1 MAGAESLTLRP
12 FQGPRSDMNPNVF
25 ALLNNPRLNKGTGFT
40 MAERDQ
46 YGLHGLLPP
55 RVSTLEQQVEWSLD
69 NLRRKPQDIDKYR
82 FLSSLQKRNE
92 RLFYRLLI
100 DHMDELMPIVYTPTV
115 GQACQEFANIFRET
129 SGFYISIEHRGRID
143 ALLKNW
149 PEQDV
154 RLIVVT
160 DGERILGLGDLGVSG
175 MGIPIG
181 KLALYTAC
189 AGIDPSQCMPI
200 VLDVGTDNARFRSDP
215 RYQGRREPRVRGQ
228 EYFDFVDEFVAA
240 VIKNFPN
247 ALLQFEDFATPNA
260 VALLEKY
267 QNKLLCFNDD
277 IQGTA
282 AVALAGFYAAT
293 RITRTKISDMKFLFA
308 GAGSAATGI
317 ADLLSK
323 AMMLEGLSEKD
334 ARGRC
339 FVTDSKGLI
348 TRSRDTLTAHA
359 APFAADLPA
368 MTLEAA
374 IAHIKPHALIGATA
388 KGGTFTQGILEMMA
402 QLHDQPIIFALS
414 NPTSKAEC
422 TAEEAYGYTRGKAI
436 FASGSPFGP
445 VQVREGLKVPGQG
458 NNAYI
463 FPGLGLG
470 ALLSGAT
477 RISDAM
483 LIESAKALAETVSP
497 ARIQQGCLYPPL
509 RDIREVSKA
518 IAVAVA
524 TVAARTGMTRQP
536 LPGNFGSIVTS
547 AMYDPRY

>member
-1 MAGAESLTLRP
+1 MTSKA
-12 FQGPRSDMNPNVF
+12 FD
-25 ALLNNPRLNKGTGFT
+25 LLNNPRLNKGTGFT

-82 FLSSLQKRNE
+82 FMSSLQKRNE

-100 DHMDELMPIVYTPTV
+100 DHIDELMPVVYTPTV
-115 GQACQEFANIFRET
+115 GQACQEFANIFRES
-129 SGFYISIEHRGRID
+129 SGFYLSIEHKGRVD
-143 ALLKNW
+143 SLMKNW
-149 PEQDV
+149 LDQDV

-181 KLALYTAC
+181 KLALYSAC

-200 VLDVGTDNARFRSDP
+200 VLDVGTDNARFRTDP
-215 RYQGRREPRVRGQ
+215 RYQGRREARVRGQ
-228 EYFDFVDEFVAA
+228 EYNDFVDEFVTA
-240 VIKNFPN
+240 VKTNFPD

-267 QNKLLCFNDD
+267 QDQLLCFNDD

-293 RITRTKISDMKFLFA
+293 RITRNKLSDMRVLFA

-323 AMMLEGLSEKD
+323 AMQLEGLSAAE
-334 ARGRC
+334 ARSRC
-339 FVTDSKGLI
+339 YLCDSKGLI
-348 TRSRDTLTAHA
+348 TRDRETLTHHA
-359 APFAADLPA
+359 APFASDLPA
-368 MTLEAA
+368 MTLEQA
-374 IAHIKPHALIGATA
+374 IEHIKPHALIGATA
-388 KGGTFTQGILEMMA
+388 KGGTFTPAILETMA
-402 QLHDQPIIFALS
+402 RLHDQPIIFALS

-422 TAEEAYGYTRGKAI
+422 TAEEAYSYTKGKAV
-436 FASGSPFGP
+436 FASGSPFAP

-470 ALLSGAT
+470 ALLGKAT
-477 RISDAM
+477 RITDAM
-483 LIESAKALAETVSP
+483 LVASAKALAEAVSP

-509 RDIREVSKA
+509 RDIRTVSLE

-524 TVAARTGMTRQP
+524 QTAANAGLVREPLPADFRTRVAA
-536 LPGNFGSIVTS
+536 

>member
-1 MAGAESLTLRP
+1 
-12 FQGPRSDMNPNVF
+12 
-25 ALLNNPRLNKGTGFT
+25 
-40 MAERDQ
+40 
-46 YGLHGLLPP
+46 
-55 RVSTLEQQVEWSLD
+55 
-69 NLRRKPQDIDKYR
+69 
-82 FLSSLQKRNE
+82 
-92 RLFYRLLI
+92 
-100 DHMDELMPIVYTPTV
+100 MPV
-115 GQACQEFANIFRET
+115 
-129 SGFYISIEHRGRID
+129 
-143 ALLKNW
+143 
-149 PEQDV
+149 
-154 RLIVVT
+154 
-160 DGERILGLGDLGVSG
+160 
-175 MGIPIG
+175 
-181 KLALYTAC
+181 
-189 AGIDPSQCMPI
+189 
-200 VLDVGTDNARFRSDP
+200 VLDVGTDNTRFRSDP
-215 RYQGRREPRVRGQ
+215 RYQGRREARVRGQ
-228 EYFDFVDEFVAA
+228 EYFDFVDEFVGA
-240 VIKNFPN
+240 VIHNFPN

-267 QNKLLCFNDD
+267 QDKLLCFNDD

-323 AMMLEGLSEKD
+323 AMVLEGLSEKD
-334 ARGRC
+334 ARARC

-348 TRSRDTLTAHA
+348 TRDRDTLTAHA
-359 APFAADLPA
+359 APFAADLPP

-422 TAEEAYGYTRGKAI
+422 TAEEAYGYTKGKAI
-436 FASGSPFGP
+436 FASGSPFAP

-470 ALLSGAT
+470 ALLGKAT

-524 TVAARTGMTRQP
+524 TVAARTGLVKEP

>member
-1 MAGAESLTLRP
+1 
-12 FQGPRSDMNPNVF
+12 MNPKAF
-25 ALLNNPRLNKGTGFT
+25 ELLNNPRLNKGTGFT
-40 MAERDQ
+40 LAERDK

-82 FLSSLQKRNE
+82 FMSSLQKRNE
-92 RLFYRLLI
+92 RLFFRLLI
-100 DHMDELMPIVYTPTV
+100 DHIDELMPIVYTPTV

-129 SGFYISIEHRGRID
+129 SGFYISIEHKGRV
-143 ALLKNW
+143 AELMKNW
-149 PEQDV
+149 LDPEV

-181 KLALYTAC
+181 KLALYSAC
-189 AGIDPSQCMPI
+189 AGIDPAQCLPV
-200 VLDVGTDNARFRSDP
+200 VLDVGTDNLRFRQDA
-215 RYQGRREPRVRGQ
+215 RYQGRREPRVRGP
-228 EYFDFVDEFVAA
+228 EYFEFVDEFVQA
-240 VIKNFPN
+240 VKQHFPL

-260 VALLEKY
+260 VAHLEKY
-267 QNKLLCFNDD
+267 HDELLCFNDD

-293 RITRTKISDMKFLFA
+293 RINRLKISEMTVLFA

-323 AMMLEGLSEKD
+323 AMMLEGLSEAE
-334 ARGRC
+334 ARARC
-339 FVTDSKGLI
+339 LLCDSKGLI
-348 TRSRDTLTAHA
+348 TRDRETITHHA
-359 APFAADLPA
+359 APFAADLPP
-368 MTLEAA
+368 MTLEQA
-374 IAHIKPHALIGATA
+374 IDHLKPHALIGATA
-388 KGGTFTQGILEMMA
+388 RGGTFTQAILEQMA
-402 QLHDQPIIFALS
+402 TFHDQPIIFALS

-422 TAEEAYGYTRGKAI
+422 TAEEAYRYTKGKAI
-436 FASGSPFGP
+436 FASGSPFAP

-470 ALLSGAT
+470 ALQAQAT
-477 RISDAM
+477 RITDEM
-483 LIESAKALAETVSP
+483 LIAAAKALAEAVSP
-497 ARIQQGCLYPPL
+497 GRIQQGCLYPPL
-509 RDIREVSKA
+509 REIREVSSQ

-524 TVAARTGMTRQP
+524 EVAQKQGLVRAP
-536 LPGNFGSIVTS
+536 LPANFREKVLA

>member
-1 MAGAESLTLRP
+1 
-12 FQGPRSDMNPNVF
+12 MNHK
-25 ALLNNPRLNKGTGFT
+25 ALAILNNPRLNKGTGFT
-40 MAERDQ
+40 QAERDQ
-46 YGLHGLLPP
+46 FGLHGLLPP
-55 RVSTLEQQVEWSLD
+55 RISSLEQQVEWSME
-69 NLRRKPQDIDKYR
+69 NLRHKPLDIDKYR
-82 FLSSLQKRNE
+82 FMAALQKRNE

-100 DHMDELMPIVYTPTV
+100 DHIDELMPIVYTPTV
-115 GQACQEFANIFRET
+115 GQACQEFANIFRQT
-129 SGFYISIEHRGRID
+129 MGFYISIEHKGRINE
-143 ALLKNW
+143 LMKNW
-149 PEQDV
+149 TDDDV

-181 KLALYTAC
+181 KLSLYTAC
-189 AGIDPSQCMPI
+189 AGIDPAHCMPI
-200 VLDVGTDNARFRSDP
+200 VLDVGTDNARFRQDA
-215 RYQGRREPRVRGQ
+215 RYQGRREARVRGQ
-228 EYFDFVDEFVAA
+228 EYFDFVDEFVTA
-240 VIKNFPN
+240 VKNNFPN
-247 ALLQFEDFATPNA
+247 ALVQFEDFATPNA

-267 QNKLLCFNDD
+267 QDQLRCFNDD

-293 RITRTKISDMKFLFA
+293 RITRTKLSDMRVLFA

-317 ADLLSK
+317 ADLLSR
-323 AMMLEGLSEKD
+323 AMMLEGLSEKE
-334 ARGRC
+334 ARARC
-339 FVTDSKGLI
+339 YVTDSKGLI
-348 TRSRDTLTAHA
+348 TKDRETLTHHA
-359 APFAADLPA
+359 APFAADLPP
-368 MTLEAA
+368 MTLEEA

-388 KGGTFTQGILEMMA
+388 KGGTFTPAILDKMA

-422 TAEEAYGYTRGKAI
+422 TAEEAYGYTKGKAI
-436 FASGSPFGP
+436 FASGSPFAP

-470 ALLSGAT
+470 VLLAKAT
-477 RISDAM
+477 RITDPM
-483 LIESAKALAETVSP
+483 LIASAKALAEAVSP

-509 RDIREVSKA
+509 RDIRDVSLK

-524 TVAARTGMTRQP
+524 ETAAKAGLVAEPLPADFSAKVAA
-536 LPGNFGSIVTS
+536 

>member
-1 MAGAESLTLRP
+1 
-12 FQGPRSDMNPNVF
+12 MNPKAF
-25 ALLNNPRLNKGTGFT
+25 ELLNNPRLNKGTGFT
-40 MAERDQ
+40 LAERDQ

-69 NLRRKPQDIDKYR
+69 NLRRKSQDIDKYR
-82 FLSSLQKRNE
+82 FMSSLQKRNE

-100 DHMDELMPIVYTPTV
+100 DHVEELMPVVYTPTV

-129 SGFYISIEHRGRID
+129 SGFYLSIEHKGRID
-143 ALLKNW
+143 SLLKNW
-149 PEQDV
+149 LDQDV

-181 KLALYTAC
+181 KLALYSAC
-189 AGIDPSQCMPI
+189 AGIDPGQCLPI
-200 VLDVGTDNARFRSDP
+200 VLDVGTDNARFRQDA

-228 EYFDFVDEFVAA
+228 EYFDFIDEFITA
-240 VIKNFPN
+240 VKTNFPN

-267 QNKLLCFNDD
+267 QHQLLCFNDD

-293 RITRTKISDMKFLFA
+293 RITRTKLSDMRVLFA

-317 ADLLSK
+317 ADLLSV
-323 AMMLEGLSEKD
+323 AMQLEGLSEAE
-334 ARGRC
+334 ARARC
-339 FVTDSKGLI
+339 YLTDSKGLI
-348 TRSRDTLTAHA
+348 TQDREVLTPHA
-359 APFAADLPA
+359 APFAANLPA
-368 MTLEAA
+368 MSLEQA
-374 IAHIKPHALIGATA
+374 IDTIKPHALIGATA
-388 KGGTFTQGILEMMA
+388 KGGTFTQAILEKMA
-402 QLHDQPIIFALS
+402 ELHDQPIIFALS

-422 TAEEAYGYTRGKAI
+422 TAEEAYRYTKGKAV
-436 FASGSPFGP
+436 FASGSPFAP

-470 ALLSGAT
+470 ALQAKAT
-477 RISDAM
+477 RVTDEM
-483 LIESAKALAETVSP
+483 LIASAKALAEAVSP

-509 RDIREVSKA
+509 KEIREVSLK
-518 IAVAVA
+518 IAVAA
-524 TVAARTGMTRQP
+524 AKAAEKGGFLRESLPADFDAKVAA
-536 LPGNFGSIVTS
+536 

>member
-1 MAGAESLTLRP
+1 
-12 FQGPRSDMNPNVF
+12 
-25 ALLNNPRLNKGTGFT
+25 
-40 MAERDQ
+40 
-46 YGLHGLLPP
+46 
-55 RVSTLEQQVEWSLD
+55 
-69 NLRRKPQDIDKYR
+69 
-82 FLSSLQKRNE
+82 
-92 RLFYRLLI
+92 LFYRLLI
-100 DHMDELMPIVYTPTV
+100 DHIDELMPVVYTPTV
-115 GQACQEFANIFRET
+115 GQACQEFANIFRES
-129 SGFYISIEHRGRID
+129 SGFYLSIEHKGRVD
-143 ALLKNW
+143 SLMKNW
-149 PEQDV
+149 LDQDV

-181 KLALYTAC
+181 KLALYSAC

-200 VLDVGTDNARFRSDP
+200 VLDVGTDNARFRTDP
-215 RYQGRREPRVRGQ
+215 RYQGRREARVRGQ
-228 EYFDFVDEFVAA
+228 EYNDFVDEFVTA
-240 VIKNFPN
+240 VKTNFPD

-267 QNKLLCFNDD
+267 QDQLLCFNDD

-293 RITRTKISDMKFLFA
+293 RITRNKLSDMRVLFA

-323 AMMLEGLSEKD
+323 AMQLEGLSAAE
-334 ARGRC
+334 ARSRC
-339 FVTDSKGLI
+339 YLCDSKGLI
-348 TRSRDTLTAHA
+348 TRDRETLTHHA
-359 APFAADLPA
+359 APFASDLPA
-368 MTLEAA
+368 MTLEQA
-374 IAHIKPHALIGATA
+374 IEHIKPHALIGATA
-388 KGGTFTQGILEMMA
+388 KGGTFTPAILETMA
-402 QLHDQPIIFALS
+402 RLHDQPIIFALS

-422 TAEEAYGYTRGKAI
+422 TAEEAYSYTKGKAV
-436 FASGSPFGP
+436 FASGSPFAP

-470 ALLSGAT
+470 ALLGKAT
-477 RISDAM
+477 RITDAM
-483 LIESAKALAETVSP
+483 LVASAKALAEAVSP

-509 RDIREVSKA
+509 RDIRNVSLE

-524 TVAARTGMTRQP
+524 QTAASAGLVREPLPADFRTRVAA
-536 LPGNFGSIVTS
+536 

>member
-1 MAGAESLTLRP
+1 
-12 FQGPRSDMNPNVF
+12 MNPKAF

-40 MAERDQ
+40 MAERDEF
-46 YGLHGLLPP
+46 GLHGLLPP

-100 DHMDELMPIVYTPTV
+100 DHIDELMPIVYTPTV
-115 GQACQEFANIFRET
+115 GQACQEFANIFRE
-129 SGFYISIEHRGRID
+129 SMGFYISIEHKGRID
-143 ALLKNW
+143 SLLKNW
-149 PEQDV
+149 LDQDV

-181 KLALYTAC
+181 KLALYSAC
-189 AGIDPSQCMPI
+189 AGIDPAQCMPV
-200 VLDVGTDNARFRSDP
+200 VLDVGTDNARFRQDP
-215 RYQGRREPRVRGQ
+215 RYQGRREPRVRGP
-228 EYFDFVDEFVAA
+228 EYFGFVNEVISA
-240 VIKNFPN
+240 VRNNFPK
-247 ALLQFEDFATPNA
+247 ALVQFEDFATPNA
-260 VALLEKY
+260 VALLAKY
-267 QNKLLCFNDD
+267 QDQLLCFNDD

-317 ADLLSK
+317 AELLCV
-323 AMMLEGLSEKD
+323 AMQLEGLSEAD

-339 FVTDSKGLI
+339 YLCDSKGLT
-348 TRSRDTLTAHA
+348 TRDRETLTHHA
-359 APFAADLPA
+359 APFASSLAP
-368 MTLEAA
+368 MTLEQA
-374 IAHIKPHALIGATA
+374 IDTIKPHALIGATA
-388 KGGTFTQGILEMMA
+388 KGGTFTQKILEQMA
-402 QLHDQPIIFALS
+402 LFHDQPIIFALS

-422 TAEEAYGYTRGKAI
+422 TAEEAYGYTKGKAV
-436 FASGSPFGP
+436 FASGSPFAP

-470 ALLSGAT
+470 VLQAKAT
-477 RISDAM
+477 RITNPM
-483 LIESAKALAETVSP
+483 LIAAAKALAQAVSP

-509 RDIREVSKA
+509 RDIREVSLA

-524 TVAARTGMTRQP
+524 KTAADGGLLGEP
-536 LPGNFGSIVTS
+536 FPADFSAKVTA